1 MKNLKNIKIIP
12 REMLEEIVNPDNET
26 SKKLQQLLVVD
37 DNNINFTELDNFTTL
52 TANELLEQ
60 EYISFTPVLDE
71 NITNS
76 TRNTFLIIN
85 LDEINFSNWED
96 NLSVTGAIF
105 IGTNREHAV
114 INNKNLRLLE
124 MIDLLLDL
132 FNNKKLSAAGTISM
146 NYASFVTYSE
156 YTFGYKIV
164 FKIQDQSNTR
174 KVEI

>member
-12 REMLEEIVNPDNET
+12 REMLEEIVNPDNEI
-26 SKKLQQLLVVD
+26 SKKLQQLLVID

-174 KVEI
+174 KAEI

>member
-37 DNNINFTELDNFTTL
+37 DNNINFTELDSFTTL

-85 LDEINFSNWED
+85 LDEINFSNWEN

-146 NYASFVTYSE
+146 SYASFVTYSE

-174 KVEI
+174 KAEI

>member
-26 SKKLQQLLVVD
+26 SKKLQQLLIVD

-85 LDEINFSNWED
+85 LDEINFSNWEN

-174 KVEI
+174 KAEI